1 MLPLRR
7 VFLRRCWFR
16 ITFQCA
22 TFPLICGTALVF
34 AAHLTFRSTSQI
46 RRRELLHMKKA
57 KQGFLNGR
65 ISCAFICTGIAIV
78 FLSGQMW
85 NHIRRP
91 PFVTRDRTR
100 ETIYVYNSPEF
111 QLVAETYIVAALYAA
126 ITFGFILLNE
136 AATLRHGA
144 EGRKKLDSRPFFS
157 ITNNLLSYIGI
168 ACVAI
173 FSWVLHSVFQNKVR
187 GTYYEL
193 DWW

>member
-1 MLPLRR
+1 MWNRT
-7 VFLRRCWFR
+7 R
-16 ITFQCA
+16 IRGA
-22 TFPLICGTALVF
+22 PY
-34 AAHLTFRSTSQI
+34 
-46 RRRELLHMKKA
+46 
-57 KQGFLNGR
+57 
-65 ISCAFICTGIAIV
+65 ISINLSNQKGIAIV

-157 ITNNLLSYIGI
+157 ITNNCELRNLRIQEWNPQVCSSVRFLVLSYIGI